1 MNKVFTYFFLA
12 LTALT
17 VSCSK
22 DDEALI
28 PVRDLTEQY
37 AKDLDS
43 INKYLDTHFITVD
56 ANYNVIMDTL
66 LPGSVS
72 IRSQTDYPLQ
82 FKMVNYKDEIN
93 NINIDYKV
101 YYLNFQQG
109 EGQNPSSVD
118 SVYTSYKG
126 TLINYNKK
134 KSSVEKSIFDFAP
147 NPIWI
152 KLDGVIAGWSEI
164 YPLFSTGV
172 YNELAPII
180 DPASFTGYGAG
191 VMFIPSGLAYFNR
204 SEKGIPAYS
213 PLAFSFKLYA
223 QRYRDHDLD
232 GVLSKDEVAQPGDN
246 PRKYDSD
253 GDGVFNMYDTDDDND
268 GFLTKFEINKNPD
281 GSIIFEDDN
290 SNGIPNYLDPL
301 THP

>member
-22 DDEALI
+22 DDDALV

-43 INKYLDTHFITVD
+43 INKYLDTHFMAVD
-56 ANYNVIMDTL
+56 ANYNVTISKLVPND
-66 LPGSVS
+66 GNVS
-72 IRSQTDYPLQ
+72 IRLQTQYPLQ
-82 FKMVNYKDEIN
+82 FKMVNYNDDKN
-93 NINIDYKV
+93 NVNIDYKV
-101 YYLNFQQG
+101 YYLKLAEG
-109 EGQNPSSVD
+109 EGQSPSSVD
-118 SVYTSYKG
+118 SVYTAYKG
-126 TLINYNKK
+126 NLINARQ
-134 KSSVEKSIFDFAP
+134 FDIST
-147 NPIWI
+147 NPVWF
-152 KLDGVIAGWSEI
+152 KLDEVITGWSEI
-164 YPLFSTGV
+164 FPLFKTGT
-172 YNELAPII
+172 YNDSAPVT

-191 VMFIPSGLAYFNR
+191 VMFVPSGLGYFNR
-204 SEKGIPAYS
+204 AVSGIPTYS
-213 PLAFSFKLYA
+213 PLIFSFKLYA
-223 QRYRDHDLD
+223 LRYRDHDLD
-232 GVLSKDEVAQPGDN
+232 GVFSKDEVAQPGDN

-290 SNGIPNYLDPL
+290 NNGTPNYLDPL
-301 THP
+301 SHP